1 MYSPE
6 ALISEFFFAYFVS
19 VISFKVLQKVTR
31 GKLKCN
37 WLHAIVAGIPF
48 TLINAVAWYQAFQLM
63 NTPEKNGTT
72 TIIALLIALAIPL
85 SAVWVL
91 AGGSKLLPGF
101 ELKTKDLRRC
111 SGIYLGLFYIGV
123 TPFCGPVLLGLLYVY
138 QYFLQMPKGGGGHRR
153 LSRYAN
159 RHDPSNPLSPYNYYH
174 PQNPAGPNYIWR
186 KR

>member
-48 TLINAVAWYQAFQLM
+48 TAINAVAWYQAFQLM

-85 SAVWVL
+85 SAVGVL
-91 AGGSKLLPGF
+91 AAGAKLLPGF
-101 ELKTKDLRRC
+101 ELKNKDLRRC
-111 SGIYLGLFYIGV
+111 SGIYLGLFYVGL

-138 QYFLQMPKGGGGHRR
+138 QSKIQGARFRNNSTQYQSVHDIFNPN
-153 LSRYAN
+153 SDYN
-159 RHDPSNPLSPYNYYH
+159 RINPFSPYRN
-174 PQNPAGPNYIWR
+174 R
-186 KR
+186 R